1 MSPTGPRPAAPSVV
15 AVRCDAGPQGDHPA
29 HVSLDEEFAS
39 VLSAARAGAD
49 WAWSRLY
56 ADLAPTVLGYLRSR
70 GAPDAE
76 DVLGET
82 FLQVV
87 RGLEGFDGDE
97 SGFRS
102 WVFTIAHRRL
112 VDDRRRRGRRPVHP
126 AADDVLDG
134 QLPPMAAGEDEAL
147 ASLGTE
153 RVLALL
159 DSLTEEQRAALALR
173 FVGGL
178 TLPEVAAVLGRTD
191 NATKALQRR
200 GLRSLRRHL
209 GVDDG

>member
-1 MSPTGPRPAAPSVV
+1 
-15 AVRCDAGPQGDHPA
+15 
-29 HVSLDEEFAS
+29 VSLDEEFAS

-56 ADLAPTVLGYLRSR
+56 ADLAPTVLGYLRAR
-70 GAPDAE
+70 GVPEAE

-112 VDDRRRRGRRPVHP
+112 VDDRRRRGRRPVQH
-126 AADDVLDG
+126 ATEDVLDS
-134 QLPPMAAGEDEAL
+134 QLPPMATSEDEAL

-159 DSLTEEQRAALALR
+159 DLLTEEQRSALALR

-178 TLPEVAAVLGRTD
+178 TLPEVAAVLGRTN